1 MTALHAHSHTC
12 LVSLLFIPSLY
23 ITFFNSKNF
32 LIVFVKILKAKTVA
46 LHKYQVFP
54 IILNC
59 KAKTVLCLI
68 IDYFYSLICC
78 EHILSVYEGLSMC
91 TCENTNTYGMCCEL
105 LGD

>member
-1 MTALHAHSHTC
+1 MTALHVHSHTC

-32 LIVFVKILKAKTVA
+32 LIVFVKILKSKTVA
-46 LHKYQVFP
+46 LHKCQILP

-68 IDYFYSLICC
+68 IDYFTALSAVSIFFQCKKNFPCVLVRILIHTECAVNC
-78 EHILSVYEGLSMC
+78 
-91 TCENTNTYGMCCEL
+91 
-105 LGD
+105 